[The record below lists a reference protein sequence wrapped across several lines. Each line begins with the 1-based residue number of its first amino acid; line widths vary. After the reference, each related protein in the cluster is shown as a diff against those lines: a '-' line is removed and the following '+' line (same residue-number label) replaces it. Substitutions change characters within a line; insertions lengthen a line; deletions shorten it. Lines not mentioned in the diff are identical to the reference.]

1 MSATGLVSQK
11 KKRLQQDN
19 FDLDAS
25 FINCSPDLDC
35 RLLAMAYPSEGREG
49 RDSFIQGLSDPP
61 LVAAASAKPAS
72 GNSS

>member
-1 MSATGLVSQK
+1 MMSATGLVSQK

-49 RDSFIQGLSDPP
+49 RYSFIQGL
-61 LVAAASAKPAS
+61 
-72 GNSS
+72 